1 MQTTLSSSS
10 LSERVGGR
18 QVETRFEGVIRR
30 IAVCVVNREK
40 ELAKHH
46 MKRILPHYDE
56 MSDIEKEVVDELK
69 LRLFC

>member
-1 MQTTLSSSS
+1 M
-10 LSERVGGR
+10 
-18 QVETRFEGVIRR
+18 ETRFEGVIRR
-30 IAVCVVNREK
+30 IAVCVVNRDK
-40 ELAKHH
+40 NLAKHH